1 MLASLD
7 PIMVTSGLEVKF
19 YPIMTLKR
27 ALLAIFNKTRNPI
40 ALPPLRVPVLSL
52 YLADPVE
59 ARATLTMLM
68 HFQA

>member
-7 PIMVTSGLEVKF
+7 PIMVTSGLEVKL
-19 YPIMTLKR
+19 YQILTLKG

-68 HFQA
+68 HFQT

>member
-19 YPIMTLKR
+19 YPILTLNG

-68 HFQA
+68 HFQT